1 MSQNFLS
8 IYGKSFNWAGFFL
21 PKKIYVNCSKLY
33 DFCRTLDNI
42 ADQNTNLETKK
53 KDFREFKSSFDKK
66 NLENSVIKNMWELI
80 DEFNISTKII
90 DDLFNGIE
98 FDLKEEVRVNS
109 NKELYIYC
117 YKVAGTVGLMMAKIL
132 GVKDKDALLQAIDL
146 GIAMQLTNIARDV
159 VEDAKRNRIYLV
171 KEKGK
176 KNAWGVDPLDLE
188 AIKGNRDKDNE
199 FFNKNNPKE
208 LYFLNIHHVV
218 SKTIMYAEFFYNRAF
233 YGIKKIPINLRF
245 GIIVAKRLYEAI
257 GVKAIG
263 GKNWETMSQA
273 YDDRHPYFLE
283 ERVYLN
289 KFEKILETF
298 LGVYDFIK
306 LLLIKYDDSS
316 MKYEH
321 GLINEEINLNERI

>member
-53 KDFREFKSSFDKK
+53 KDFREFKSSFYKK
-66 NLENSVIKNMWELI
+66 DFENPIIKNMWELI

-90 DDLFNGIE
+90 NDLFNGIE

-109 NKELYIYC
+109 DKELYIYC

-199 FFNKNNPKE
+199 FFSNKNNPKE
-208 LYFLNIHHVV
+208 LYFLSIHFVV
-218 SKTIMYAEFFYNRAF
+218 TELVLKAKFFYDDAF

-245 GIIVAKRLYEAI
+245 GIVVAKRLYQSI
-257 GVKAIG
+257 GVKAIDG
-263 GKNWETMSQA
+263 FGDPQG
-273 YDDRHPYFLE
+273 DDERTPYFLTQ
-283 ERVYLN
+283 RVYLN
-289 KFEKILETF
+289 KFEKILETS
-298 LGVYDFIK
+298 LSVYDFIK
-306 LLLIKYDDSS
+306 LLFIKYEDSS